1 MSVAAQN
8 IAAALAVPEIAA
20 EAENNKSQDANAESD
35 FAGLQ
40 HPPEAVQNKDTAAV
54 QNGRRG
60 KNDELLR
67 KAKEGNRQAADELV
81 QINLGLV
88 RNIALRFRGRGTDY
102 EDLVQ
107 IGTVGMLKAVK
118 SFDFGYGTTF
128 STYAVPLIIGEIRRY
143 LRDNG
148 PIKISRSVKQN
159 GMRLMREREAF
170 TAEFGREPKI
180 SELAERC
187 GMSADEASEALEACA
202 DICSLSAPAGDDGS
216 LTLEGTL
223 QDPDDRIASAA
234 DKIALGEALR
244 TLPALRREIIFLRY
258 YKNMSQQQTGEKLG
272 ISQVKVSREE
282 KKILEQLRAVL

>member
-8 IAAALAVPEIAA
+8 IAAALAAPETDA
-20 EAENNKSQDANAESD
+20 EKDKSQDTPNTGSD
-35 FAGLQ
+35 FAGSPRIK
-40 HPPEAVQNKDTAAV
+40 HPVAENKAAAA
-54 QNGRRG
+54 QSGRRE
-60 KNDELLR
+60 KNDELLK
-67 KAKEGNRQAADELV
+67 KAQEGDRQAADELV
-81 QINLGLV
+81 QSNLGLV

-148 PIKISRSVKQN
+148 PIKISRSVKQS

-202 DICSLSAPAGDDGS
+202 DICSLSAPAGDDGR

>member
-1 MSVAAQN
+1 
-8 IAAALAVPEIAA
+8 
-20 EAENNKSQDANAESD
+20 
-35 FAGLQ
+35 
-40 HPPEAVQNKDTAAV
+40 
-54 QNGRRG
+54 
-60 KNDELLR
+60 
-67 KAKEGNRQAADELV
+67 
-81 QINLGLV
+81 
-88 RNIALRFRGRGTDY
+88 
-102 EDLVQ
+102 
-107 IGTVGMLKAVK
+107 MLKAVK

-148 PIKISRSVKQN
+148 PIKISRSVKQS

-170 TAEFGREPKI
+170 TA
-180 SELAERC
+180 
-187 GMSADEASEALEACA
+187 DEASEALEACA
-202 DICSLSAPAGDDGS
+202 EICSLSAPAGDDGS

-244 TLPALRREIIFLRY
+244 TLPALKREIIFLRY